1 MQIKL
6 IQDKNETT
14 KSPHLQSLRKK
25 INLRILSIK
34 RFLEYFISGKDL
46 QDCDMQF
53 IIKTVGC
60 LNTKISYYT
69 FTYKF
74 AFLFFFF

>member
-14 KSPHLQSLRKK
+14 KSPRLQSLRKK

-34 RFLEYFISGKDL
+34 RFLEYFISVKDL
-46 QDCDMQF
+46 QDCD
-53 IIKTVGC
+53 V
-60 LNTKISYYT
+60 
-69 FTYKF
+69 
-74 AFLFFFF
+74 